1 LISKSETDF
10 SFLFPPSWTII
21 WHRFVMKASL
31 MSLAA
36 SALAVRSL
44 LGAGETPP
52 VVHMLV
58 PGFEVEEL
66 PVRLPNCN
74 NLRFAPDGYLTA
86 LGYNGKVW
94 RLRDTDGDGLED
106 SATVW
111 WDRAPLTVPVG
122 MAWSTHGL
130 IVSSSGKVSM
140 LHDTDGDGQADSEE
154 IIVNQWPGKD
164 VASGNVDAA
173 GVTLDARG
181 NLYFGLLTANY
192 ANPYRLKRTGQLT
205 DAERDWLVKRGQEI
219 PADPQAEISLYDPF
233 GQRGSVQ
240 KWNAKTGTLE
250 TIATGVRVPYQ
261 FAFNQAGDLFMSD
274 QEGET
279 WCPNGNPLDELNH
292 IRLGKHYGFPPR
304 HERWLPGQVSEPPV
318 ASFGPQH
325 QSTCG
330 FVFNEPHPALHLA
343 AESPTP
349 LPAKPA
355 QGLFGPQW
363 WAGNA
368 IVAGESRG
376 KLWRVSFKKTGG
388 HYSGK
393 PVLFA
398 RLSMLTTDVAIS
410 PAGDL
415 YISCHG
421 GLPDWGTGPGGEG
434 KLFRIR
440 YADPAVPQPREVIPL
455 SPTSVAVR
463 FDRPVDALVTKANLA
478 KSIRHGG
485 SVRAADH
492 LEVLKPPY
500 AVVRQ
505 QEAQATGIIRVT
517 GLALNPGADTLTL
530 TTEPHPARVH
540 YALGL
545 DGVKAPGASG
555 PGATVHLDYDLR
567 MAKFPGWQPGE
578 SVAEPDLPRPDF
590 RPGDYETGRGLFF
603 SEQLLCATCHRIRGE
618 GGGSGPDLSN
628 LPAFDAASL
637 LREIREPSATIN
649 PDYVGY
655 QLSLRDGRELTG
667 FVRDHGNNRL
677 RVTAADGEETVVR
690 PTDVRARRPLGVSLM
705 PPNLIRSLTNQ
716 QVSDLLTFLMY
727 APPQRKLADVLAR
740 LGPLPREAGVSLDV
754 VLVASKQD
762 HGPGQHDYP
771 AWQKSWGELLAKTP
785 AATVSEAWVWPD
797 AAQLKTADVLV
808 FYYWNHDWSDARYA
822 ELDAFQAR
830 GGGVVIL
837 HSATIEDRAP
847 AKLAERI
854 GLAAQPRTVK
864 YRHMPFTLKIA
875 DPAHPITANLPHE
888 ISFLDEPYWPMIG
901 DLNQVHLLA
910 TALDIDGKDRP
921 MMWTFEKQ
929 RGRVF
934 ASITGH
940 YTWTLDDPL
949 FRAIVLRAIAW
960 AARKNPAALLPALH
974 AK

>member
-1 LISKSETDF
+1 
-10 SFLFPPSWTII
+10 
-21 WHRFVMKASL
+21 MKAPL
-31 MSLAA
+31 TSLAA
-36 SALAVRSL
+36 LALAVHSL
-44 LGAGETPP
+44 FAAGEKPP

-58 PGFEVEEL
+58 PGFVVDEL

-74 NLRFAPDGYLTA
+74 NLRFAPDGSLTA

-94 RLRDTDGDGLED
+94 QLRDTDGDGLED
-106 SATVW
+106 SAAVW
-111 WDRAPLTVPVG
+111 WDRAPFTVPVG
-122 MAWSTHGL
+122 MAWSTRGL
-130 IVSSSGKVSM
+130 IVSSGGKIS
-140 LHDTDGDGQADSEE
+140 LLSDTDGDGQADTEK
-154 IIVNQWPGKD
+154 IIVSQWPGKD
-164 VASGNVDAA
+164 VASGNVDAT
-173 GVTLDARG
+173 GVTLDAEG
-181 NLYFGLLTANY
+181 NLYFGLLTASY
-192 ANPYRLKRTGQLT
+192 ANPYRLKKTSQLSA
-205 DAERDWLVKRGQEI
+205 AERDWLTEHGREI
-219 PADPQAEISLYDPF
+219 PADPQAEVSLYDPL

-250 TIATGVRVPYQ
+250 TLATGVRVPYQ

-292 IRLGKHYGFPPR
+292 IRRGKHYGFPPR
-304 HERWLPGQVSEPPV
+304 HERWLPGLVSELPV

-325 QSTCG
+325 QSSCG
-330 FVFNEPHPALHLA
+330 FVFNEPHAALRPNA
-343 AESPTP
+343 ASPTP
-349 LPAKPA
+349 LPAGPA
-355 QGLFGPQW
+355 RGLFGPQW

-368 IVAGESRG
+368 IVTGESRG
-376 KLWRVSFKKTGG
+376 KLWRVPLKKTGG
-388 HYSGK
+388 LYNGK

-410 PAGDL
+410 PGGDL
-415 YISCHG
+415 YVSCHS

-440 YADPAVPQPREVIPL
+440 YADPAAPQPREVVAF
-455 SPTSVAVR
+455 SPTTVEVR
-463 FDRPVDALVTKANLA
+463 FDRPVDALVAQANLA
-478 KSIRHGG
+478 KPIRHGE
-485 SVRAADH
+485 SIRAADH

-505 QEAQATGIIRVT
+505 QEAQATGTIRVT
-517 GLALNPGADTLTL
+517 GLALNPSADTLTL
-530 TTEPHPARVH
+530 TTEPHPARGH

-555 PGATVHLDYDLR
+555 AGFTVHLDYDLR
-567 MAKFPGWQPGE
+567 LAKFPGWQPSAPAAG
-578 SVAEPDLPRPDF
+578 SALAKRDF

-618 GGGSGPDLSN
+618 GGGTGPDLSN
-628 LPAFDAASL
+628 LSAFDAASL

-655 QLSLRDGRELTG
+655 HLSLRDGGELAG
-667 FVRDHGNNRL
+667 FVRDHGNDRL
-677 RVTAADGEETVVR
+677 RVTTANGEETVVK

-705 PPNLIRSLTNQ
+705 PAGLLGSLSGQ
-716 QVSDLLTFLMY
+716 QVNDLLTFLMY
-727 APPQRKLADVLAR
+727 EPPRRKLADVLDL
-740 LGPLPREAGVSLDV
+740 LGPFPRETGSPLNI

-771 AWQKSWGELLAKTP
+771 AWQKSWGQLLAKAP
-785 AATVSEAWVWPD
+785 AATVSEAWLWPD
-797 AAQLKTADVLV
+797 QAQLKTADVIV
-808 FYYWNHDWSDARYA
+808 FYYWNHDWSDARYR

-847 AKLAERI
+847 AKLAARI
-854 GLAAQPRTVK
+854 GLAAQPRTVQ
-864 YRHMPFTLKIA
+864 YRHMPFTLEIT
-875 DPAHPITANLPHE
+875 DPAHPITEKLPRE
-888 ISFLDEPYWPMIG
+888 IPFLDEPYWPMIG
-901 DLNQVHLLA
+901 DLAQVHLLA
-910 TALDIDGKDRP
+910 TARDIDGEDRP
-921 MMWTFEKQ
+921 MMWTFEKH

-960 AARKNPAALLPALH
+960 AARKNPATLLPALG